1 MDNRI
6 LGLTYVLQLEKGVTD
21 ILSNHPFGN
30 LIAKCLIAWS
40 ASCEVGDIITYKEP
54 NPINRIR
61 ICMKANAKWLFEGN
75 ESTMKRC
82 WQQNG
87 VSKFMYPDKNF
98 DDFRDSII
106 GNKEESTKFKH
117 TLIDYITHFDFKQQD
132 KPTKDK
138 KRANKYPKIVLLCSI
153 IFASI
158 LVAGILLFLA
168 QRKDNHIGQYVYVD
182 AIGVVHIDRE
192 CCFST
197 DNSKTKEECLLAKQ
211 GVEFVDT
218 TDFHGCAHD
227 DNYGYW
233 YVKTDYDY
241 CPRCISDDTYTD
253 LHRILTSNREKLNS
267 QNDEQHR
274 SK

>member
-106 GNKEESTKFKH
+106 GNKEVSTLSLITLH
-117 TLIDYITHFDFKQQD
+117 TSISS
-132 KPTKDK
+132 
-138 KRANKYPKIVLLCSI
+138 NKTS
-153 IFASI
+153 
-158 LVAGILLFLA
+158 
-168 QRKDNHIGQYVYVD
+168 QRRIRKEQI
-182 AIGVVHIDRE
+182 
-192 CCFST
+192 ST
-197 DNSKTKEECLLAKQ
+197 LK
-211 GVEFVDT
+211 
-218 TDFHGCAHD
+218 
-227 DNYGYW
+227 
-233 YVKTDYDY
+233 
-241 CPRCISDDTYTD
+241 
-253 LHRILTSNREKLNS
+253 
-267 QNDEQHR
+267 
-274 SK
+274 